1 MKKTVFLCM
10 LFAGFVGMSGAAA
23 LDLGGIKGT
32 WQDSKWN
39 ADWTFSA
46 DGKIVLSDSAT
57 GQEYFT
63 FTEANIQ
70 NFKIDASSS
79 GATVSFDCKET
90 ERSYSFTKPIALN
103 ADLTMHINP
112 GWTDTDYDTTI
123 TFKK

>member
-1 MKKTVFLCM
+1 MKKTAILCM
-10 LFAGFVGMSGAAA
+10 LLTGFIGISSVAA

-57 GQEYFT
+57 GNEIFT
-63 FTEANIQ
+63 FSEANIQ

-90 ERSYSFTKPIALN
+90 ERSYAFTKPIALN
-103 ADLTMHINP
+103 ADLKMHINP
-112 GWTDTDYDTTI
+112 DWTDEDYDTTI
-123 TFKK
+123 TFKN